1 MMRSSL
7 PEEYYEY
14 RPHGRNWVVYR
25 IRRDATGSTGTK
37 IGEFLTKEEARRKV
51 YQLNGWDYKEKEYEQ
66 KAEWSTD
73 NGTPL
78 RNRT

>member
-1 MMRSSL
+1 MWSPKKRTMRNL

-37 IGEFLTKEEARRKV
+37 VGQFLTKEEARREV
-51 YQLNGWDYKEKEYEQ
+51 YRLNGWKTIK
-66 KAEWSTD
+66 
-73 NGTPL
+73 
-78 RNRT
+78 

>member
-1 MMRSSL
+1 MWNPRKRMMRSNL

-37 IGEFLTKEEARRKV
+37 IGEFLTKEEARREV
-51 YQLNGWDYKEKEYEQ
+51 YRLNGWK
-66 KAEWSTD
+66 TD
-73 NGTPL
+73 L
-78 RNRT
+78 K